1 MAVQD
6 ASLGPN
12 GTREPI
18 DLTGRRNRDLGER
31 FIGAILFV
39 FASFS
44 IITTIGIVLIL
55 LIEASLFFRDV
66 GIAQFLFDDEW
77 TALFADPQWGVL
89 PLVQGT
95 LMTSL
100 IAMLVAVPI
109 GLASAIYLSEYASD
123 GVRNVLKPA
132 LEMLAGVP
140 TIVYGY
146 FALTFITPQL
156 LKPVFGSGISTLNA
170 LSAGIAMGIMILP
183 MMASLSEDAIRG
195 VPDSIREAAYGLGAT
210 RLEASTR
217 VVVPA
222 AVSGIIAA
230 FILSMS
236 RAVGETMIV
245 ALAAGSKP
253 AESLDPR
260 EGMQTMTGYVVQVF
274 TGDVAYG
281 TTKFQS
287 LFAVGLLLFLMTFS
301 LNALSQWIAG
311 RFRKV
316 YQ

>member
-1 MAVQD
+1 VAVQD